1 VVNKKYIIKT
11 GRFWQKTIT
20 GSFTND
26 VAGDV
31 TCVSVKCAP
40 FLHIDRATFT
50 WETGVLEHTS
60 KNEGTYIYFVPW
72 YTSSG
77 EVSEYQ
83 TYTLEVII
91 PRRHRPPIKINLPW
105 DLFYLRYKNSLPYK
119 MTPP

>member
-72 YTSSG
+72 YTESG
-77 EVSEYQ
+77 EVSEYR

-91 PRRHRPPIKINLPW
+91 PRRNRPPININLPW